1 MDEGRLEDTR
11 LIERACAGDVDAYG
25 ELVRRYQDLAIR
37 AAYLILGDAAEAED
51 AVQDAFVKV
60 YDALPRFHADA
71 PFRPWVLRIVV
82 NEAHDRRRAEG
93 RRVALVA
100 RVALGRAEQGDTPE
114 SIALATERR
123 VMLLRALDELRDE
136 ERLVVT
142 CRYFLALSEAE
153 SAEVLGCARGTV
165 KSRLSRALRRLRD
178 RLSGTAS
185 DDPVTMVGWRR
196 RRRG

>member
-25 ELVRRYQDLAIR
+25 ELVRRYQELAIR

-93 RRVALVA
+93 RRVALLA
-100 RVALGRAEQGDTPE
+100 RVTLGRAEQGESPE

-153 SAEVLGCARGTV
+153 IAEVLGCARGTV

-178 RLSGTAS
+178 RLTGTTS